1 MPRNNKKSSSNK
13 NQVAINNKL
22 KDKPT
27 YKIIIL
33 GSGGVG
39 KVSLVIKQTNTRSTL
54 NIHMS

>member
-1 MPRNNKKSSSNK
+1 MPRNSKVKSSNK
-13 NQVAINNKL
+13 YNIASMNKM

-39 KVSLVIKQTNTRSTL
+39 KVSYCFLTCRFF
-54 NIHMS
+54 